1 MRDVN
6 NGWLVRY
13 LHSNTASAF
22 FFLVSISICFY
33 LCVIFITLVIF
44 RPLKKWFFDTGFNNL
59 IVKSVCSLSVEE
71 VGDGSFSKSLYEKDL
86 TSNQNQN
93 HSHDDLSDED
103 FSEWL
108 RGFIDA
114 EGNFFIQVFE
124 DRFKFIFTLCLHK
137 DEAPLIK
144 YVAQRLGIGNLY
156 VNKKNVNYS
165 ISRKDHLLKIFNIL
179 DKESLNTSK
188 NLNYIA
194 FRQAYDLYFNRESTV
209 TKELREKIIN
219 LKSQMNKNRVDF
231 KQPEGHSIR
240 ITRYWLL
247 GFIEGDGFFSVNQS
261 DYTLKFG
268 ISQACYELNV
278 LEEIKKFLLNLPG
291 KYSVK
296 RKNSEVIKLETYNQA
311 KGRDHKPMSTMII
324 SQSSYIINVLIPF
337 LDTLNWLSKKE
348 QDYKDWK
355 LIIFII
361 NQGKHFTDE
370 GKELIFL
377 ISKEMNNYRLSTS
390 LASQEEAKGLDNEAH
405 SSNLKEDNVRERVL
419 KLLSGPSNYEVQPDG
434 RVLIKS
440 TGTYFKGRG
449 NIGVKVLDD
458 KGVLVYKFN
467 SIKDCALFFN
477 VHSRTINRRLNNGN
491 FVEFNG
497 KNLIFKREITNDL

>member
-1 MRDVN
+1 
-6 NGWLVRY
+6 L
-13 LHSNTASAF
+13 
-22 FFLVSISICFY
+22 SISISFY
-33 LCVIFITLVIF
+33 LCAIFITLVIF
-44 RPLKKWFFDTGFNNL
+44 HPLKKFFGTGGFNNL
-59 IVKSVCSLSVEE
+59 IVKSVCSLSVKE
-71 VGDGSFSKSLYEKDL
+71 VRDGSFSKSLYEEDP
-86 TSNQNQN
+86 TSNQNQKN
-93 HSHDDLSDED
+93 SHDDLSDED

-124 DRFKFIFTLCLHK
+124 DRLKFLFTLCLHK

-144 YVAQRLGIGNLY
+144 YVAQRLGVGNLY
-156 VNKKNVNYS
+156 VNEKNVNYS

-219 LKSQMNKNRVDF
+219 LKSQMNKNRVEF

-247 GFIEGDGFFSVNQS
+247 GFLEGDGFFSVNQS

-291 KYSVK
+291 EYSVK
-296 RKNSEVIKLETYNQA
+296 RKNSEVINLKTYNQA

-355 LIIFII
+355 LIINII
-361 NQGKHFTDE
+361 SQGKHFTDE
-370 GKELIFL
+370 GKELISL

-405 SSNLKEDNVRERVL
+405 FSNLKEDNVRERVL
-419 KLLSGPSNYEVQPDG
+419 KLLSDPSNYEVQPDG

-449 NIGVKVLDD
+449 NVGVKVLDD

-497 KNLIFKREITNDL
+497 KNLIFKREIIDDL